1 MAIQKYGNFLSMT
14 ITDLVNK
21 ARKDKKKKYQNMV
34 DEFISGIQL
43 NYNMKY
49 DPIFMK

>member
-1 MAIQKYGNFLSMT
+1 MGIYYHFLKVWLLAIQKYGNFLSIT

-34 DEFISGIQL
+34 DEFILGI
-43 NYNMKY
+43 
-49 DPIFMK
+49 